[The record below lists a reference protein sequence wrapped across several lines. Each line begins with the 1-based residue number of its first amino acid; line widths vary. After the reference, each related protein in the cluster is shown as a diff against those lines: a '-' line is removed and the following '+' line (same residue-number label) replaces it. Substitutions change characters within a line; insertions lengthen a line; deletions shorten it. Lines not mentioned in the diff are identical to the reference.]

1 MPKKVIVFDLDDG
14 EDIVEA
20 LREVLQGEGLRYQK
34 PRRKH
39 SCRDE
44 RNYNSCAAS
53 TFGWSNGWGCG
64 GSICGGN
71 TCGSTLEYPRC

>member
-20 LREVLQGEGLRYQK
+20 LREVLQGRGLRYQK
-34 PRRKH
+34 PRH
-39 SCRDE
+39 TPSGYDDCNY

-64 GSICGGN
+64 
-71 TCGSTLEYPRC
+71 STLGYGGCGRGSC